1 MISQEEG
8 KKVDLA
14 EEDPEEHDKDV
25 KDGVVQAEEDP
36 EEHDKDIKDGVV
48 PAEEAPLDSSSPDD
62 IDKTAAEL
70 LENDIPWKE
79 RYKQV
84 FVTYLPLGFISFG
97 GPQAHTAILRDTLVV
112 QKKWLDDEQFTELFA
127 IGQGL
132 PGPTSTQLV
141 VSTALARAGPIGGI
155 TAFILFNLPGLVA
168 LTTCGVLISTF
179 VDPNNTPWYL
189 VGLPPAAISLVFQ
202 AFYGFGE

>member
-25 KDGVVQAEEDP
+25 KDGAVQ
-36 EEHDKDIKDGVV
+36 
-48 PAEEAPLDSSSPDD
+48 AEEAPLDNNDSSSPDD